1 MKLSKYIVTKK
12 IEDGYVL
19 FSTISKKIIQVNK
32 NFYNELL
39 DINPNNLREIKTNEL
54 TYLLNSSLNSPI
66 KSYSNA
72 PVTLTLA
79 KSPEISCASVFI
91 KISPSTF
98 GASL

>member
-39 DINPNNLREIKTNEL
+39 DIYPNNLREIKTNEL
-54 TYLLNSSLNSPI
+54 TYLLNS
-66 KSYSNA
+66 
-72 PVTLTLA
+72 
-79 KSPEISCASVFI
+79 
-91 KISPSTF
+91 
-98 GASL
+98 